1 MSGLTRH
8 GVVLCSTILR
18 RNLLLGHSHCCALAL
33 EREVAGFV
41 PRYLLLLA
49 RPHAH
54 SLGASSLRSGQRSGC
69 VFNAAGMGMPIISLD
84 PDAGSKALAMA
95 QACRLFLNAGIS
107 CPRQRSRVAFG
118 RSQSGWIGDSRASLW
133 PVVLHCCVSE
143 GICSAKCLKRRAS
156 CWTHKGTLY
165 LFESTHR
172 AFPKIDS
179 DSWTDA
185 VKPDACVDFA

>member
-33 EREVAGFV
+33 GRGVAGFV
-41 PRYLLLLA
+41 DRICYRSPVHTPNLFGQVLLDQ
-49 RPHAH
+49 
-54 SLGASSLRSGQRSGC
+54 GQRSGC
-69 VFNAAGMGMPIISLD
+69 VSNAGGMGMPVIWLD
-84 PDAGSKALAMA
+84 HDAWSKPLAMG
-95 QACRLFLNAGIS
+95 QVRRLFLNAGIS